1 MTDTTTPEPTADEDR
16 SDERFPLVLYRHDG
30 ELMMPSTHVTALL
43 RHTAETVRLWR
54 VRDRVPL
61 DLMTTA
67 RIYEALMQY
76 AADLDTAIAG
86 AHGQCDP
93 VDRSRADEF
102 ARDLAE
108 TADAYLAAGDPSPGS
123 PRPALYH
130 ATDASEG
137 TAR

>member
-1 MTDTTTPEPTADEDR
+1 MDEDR
-16 SDERFPLVLYRHDG
+16 SDERFPLVLYRYDGG
-30 ELMMPSTHVTALL
+30 ELMMPTTHVTALL

-67 RIYEALMQY
+67 RIYDALMQY

-86 AHGQCDP
+86 AHRKSDP
-93 VDRSRADEF
+93 ADRTRADGF
-102 ARDLAE
+102 ARHLTE
-108 TADAYLAAGDPSPGS
+108 TADAYFAAGEPSPGS
-123 PRPALYH
+123 PRPAPYH
-130 ATDASEG
+130 ATNASEG